1 MTGAQATEPN
11 SPPSPT
17 GGAEGDGH
25 TGLRWPLTFLPE
37 KIGEGLIG
45 PLLPIYAATFVGA
58 SAAKIGLMEASFQ
71 ALTVVGAFAWGRT
84 SDEVVKRKAFIV
96 LGFVGA
102 AISLVGMAFAESF
115 WALFAW
121 RSVFGFMAAAY
132 GAIGGA
138 LVADQSTPATIG
150 DRMGLLRMVAGIGYV
165 GGLVVGALLIL
176 VRPSFELFALAGVL
190 SLGSALAALVWI
202 EEPSSYLDRDE
213 VLRLFR
219 NVQVPFSM
227 SVQRR
232 LYTPT
237 VFLHRPKLVGIE
249 RRAWAYLGAIG
260 LSFVGTTAGFVLFPL
275 YLSQIGLS
283 RSVIFALFILN
294 SSLSALLYRPMGRLA
309 DRIGYR
315 PVQLGA
321 IGTRSAMFLV
331 LLVPF
336 LPGLPAAAIFLS
348 LAGISWAV
356 LNTTGPAALF
366 RGMAIRE
373 KGELIGLYTVAA
385 GVGSLL
391 GALLGGF
398 LAGRAGYTLLFS
410 VSAILV
416 ALAVIVLAR
425 VVYPPGEEEMGI
437 SPT

>member
-1 MTGAQATEPN
+1 MTVAD
-11 SPPSPT
+11 
-17 GGAEGDGH
+17 GAEGDGTSRS
-25 TGLRWPLTFLPE
+25 TGDEPDSRPRLRWPMAFLPE
-37 KIGEGLIG
+37 KMGEGLIG

-58 SAAKIGLMEASFQ
+58 SATKIGLMEASFQ
-71 ALTVVGAFAWGRT
+71 ALAVLGALTWGRT
-84 SDEVVKRKAFIV
+84 SDEVAKRKAFIV

-121 RSVFGFMAAAY
+121 RGVFGFMAAAY

-150 DRMGLLRMVAGIGYV
+150 ERMGLLRMVAGIGYV
-165 GGLVVGALLIL
+165 GGLIVGALLLL

-190 SLGSALAALVWI
+190 SLVSALAALWWI
-202 EEPSSYLDRDE
+202 EEPSSYLERDE

-219 NVQVPFSM
+219 NAQIPFSM

-237 VFLHRPKLVGIE
+237 VFLHRPKLVGTE
-249 RRAWAYLGAIG
+249 RRAWAYLGAIA

-275 YLSQIGLS
+275 YLSDIGLS

-366 RGMAIRE
+366 RSMAIRE

-385 GVGSLL
+385 GGGSFV
-391 GALLGGF
+391 GALLGGL
-398 LAGRAGYTLLFS
+398 LAGRAGYPVLFL
-410 VSAILV
+410 VSAVLV
-416 ALAVIVLAR
+416 ALSFLVLAR
-425 VVYPPGEEEMGI
+425 VVYPPGEEETTA